1 MASIKVVNLAKAF
14 GIEELFNKVNFE
26 VERMDAVIILGNLFF
41 ICRSIVYN

>member
-26 VERMDAVIILGNLFF
+26 RGRANFWTH
-41 ICRSIVYN
+41 YY